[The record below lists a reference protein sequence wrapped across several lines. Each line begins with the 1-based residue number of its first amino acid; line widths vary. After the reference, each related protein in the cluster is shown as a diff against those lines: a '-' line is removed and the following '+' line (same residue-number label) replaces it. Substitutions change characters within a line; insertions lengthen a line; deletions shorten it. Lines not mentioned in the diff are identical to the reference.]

1 MNPDSNFH
9 RIDLGRPVPR
19 VALGTTLLLALGLAI
34 GFTGLVDPPTHNTI
48 DGITPDRGS
57 MMAGGSIEATVF
69 LTSDS
74 SCLEGD
80 ADPGLEVSFSPDCG
94 AGSWAATMTVTDHG
108 ATPRTGEVEIREI
121 GEDASVLDHRI
132 WEVQILTVIPGPGP
146 SSTTT
151 LPPTISSPPPT
162 VSPTTT
168 ITLPTDSMPTPQ
180 PTTTT
185 TVAPGAPT
193 TSPPPDQPLQ
203 EQFEAAGIAFN
214 TPASMLLGETVTV
227 QLLLGLGDSG
237 EDLEGSITAPGGVAS
252 ADIETTCETTARLQ
266 GQNFEVLDLTEAT
279 QFVCARSRGEW
290 LWQVTSEEEGVHNL
304 TLTINAIVEER
315 APVTI
320 RVFQRSIEIEVGFLT
335 RIISALGE
343 FLGSGTTAFFGA
355 IGAAGAAW
363 FLKRLHDRRRD
374 TRATPTVSP

>member
-1 MNPDSNFH
+1 VSPDSNFR
-9 RIDLGRPVPR
+9 RIDLDRPGPR
-19 VALGTTLLLALGLAI
+19 VALGTTLLLALGLGI
-34 GFTGLVDPPTHNTI
+34 GLTGPAEPPTHNTI

-57 MMAGGSIEATVF
+57 MLTGGSIEATVF

-74 SCLEGD
+74 SCLEVD
-80 ADPGLEVSFSPDCG
+80 ADPGLEVSFSPNCG

-108 ATPRTGEVEIREI
+108 AAPRSGEVEIREV
-121 GEDASVLDHRI
+121 GEDGSVLDQRI
-132 WEVQILTVIPGPGP
+132 WEVQILTAIPGPGA

-162 VSPTTT
+162 DSPTTT
-168 ITLPTDSMPTPQ
+168 ITLPTDSMPTPE

-185 TVAPGAPT
+185 PAAPVAPT
-193 TSPPPDQPLQ
+193 TPPPPDQTLQ
-203 EQFEAAGIAFN
+203 QQFEAAGIAFN
-214 TPASMLLGETVTV
+214 TPVSMLLGETVTV

-266 GQNFEVLDLTEAT
+266 GQNFEVLDLTEAA

-290 LWQVTSEEEGVHNL
+290 LWQVTSEEEGVHHL
-304 TLTINAIVEER
+304 TLTINATVEDR
-315 APVTI
+315 APTTI
-320 RVFQRSIEIEVGFLT
+320 RVFQRSIEIEVGFPT
-335 RIISALGE
+335 RIISALGG
-343 FLGSGTTAFFGA
+343 FLGSGTTAFVGA
-355 IGAAGAAW
+355 IGTAGAAL

-374 TRATPTVSP
+374 AGETPPVSP